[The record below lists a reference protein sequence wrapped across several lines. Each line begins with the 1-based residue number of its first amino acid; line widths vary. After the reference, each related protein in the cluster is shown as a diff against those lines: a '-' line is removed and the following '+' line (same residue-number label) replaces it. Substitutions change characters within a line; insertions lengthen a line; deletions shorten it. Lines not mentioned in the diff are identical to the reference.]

1 MSTVSAVK
9 VEIVRFV
16 ASFYAQHGN
25 VPSVSTILRQFSLNR
40 ADFYRLFPSGIAEL
54 CSLARVPVPEDRV
67 QAVGEALRSR
77 TALKEN
83 EASRQQPSPQCL
95 TLSPEQTRRVYGICH
110 LEGDAEPSLVIDRLL
125 DLDTELR
132 RKHGLSLA
140 KAQMV
145 ASFLDSAV
153 ARGWKPDLIVEYVTR
168 LWNSMIMNLNETY
181 LANLISLVQGI
192 NLNYWG
198 SIENFVGYAVKH
210 SSRIGWFRAYLEGAI
225 SLEKLLEAEGL

>member
-1 MSTVSAVK
+1 
-9 VEIVRFV
+9 
-16 ASFYAQHGN
+16 
-25 VPSVSTILRQFSLNR
+25 VSTILRQFSLNR

-54 CSLARVPVPEDRV
+54 CSLARVPVPEERV

-83 EASRQQPSPQCL
+83 EASRQQSSPQCL

-153 ARGWKPDLIVEYVTR
+153 ARGWKPDSVADYVTV
-168 LWNSMIMNLNETY
+168 LWNRGIMNLSEPCFRS
-181 LANLISLVQGI
+181 LISLVQAI
-192 NLNYWG
+192 DLRFWG
-198 SIENFVGYAVKH
+198 SIENFIQYAAKH
-210 SSRIGWFRAYLEGAI
+210 NVRNVQA
-225 SLEKLLEAEGL
+225 LEKQLADIRQMIQVGIAQLDQKRT